1 MKLHL
6 VSLDR
11 AFIATAKDL
20 FGSRAT
26 CEVRDIKTVPRK
38 GTAFVSPAN
47 SFGVMDGG
55 IDLILSRDMFPDCE
69 QRIRKMI
76 RCLGDRP
83 FLSDSPAIAGQI
95 RCSGGHPLLR
105 VGSAMWLPVEP
116 TTALIV
122 APTMLIPHDVADT
135 QNAYWAFIAILMTMA
150 RIEKISSG
158 TVQTLVCTSLCC
170 GVGRMDPE
178 QSAIQMRRAWDD
190 FHAGRIPE
198 EIYTDLGRQYML
210 LPSNM
215 RH

>member
-11 AFIATAKDL
+11 DFIAAATDL
-20 FGSRAT
+20 FGNRAT
-26 CEVRDIKTVPRK
+26 CEVRDIKTIPRK

-76 RCLGDRP
+76 RCLG
-83 FLSDSPAIAGQI
+83 GQ
-95 RCSGGHPLLR
+95 PMLR
-105 VGSAMWLPVEP
+105 VGSAIWLPVET

-122 APTMLIPHDVADT
+122 APTMIIPHDVADT

-150 RIEKISSG
+150 RIEKMSSG

-198 EIYTDLGRQYML
+198 EIHTDLGPQYML

-215 RH
+215 LH

>member
-1 MKLHL
+1 
-6 VSLDR
+6 
-11 AFIATAKDL
+11 
-20 FGSRAT
+20 
-26 CEVRDIKTVPRK
+26 
-38 GTAFVSPAN
+38 
-47 SFGVMDGG
+47 
-55 IDLILSRDMFPDCE
+55 
-69 QRIRKMI
+69 
-76 RCLGDRP
+76 
-83 FLSDSPAIAGQI
+83 
-95 RCSGGHPLLR
+95 
-105 VGSAMWLPVEP
+105 MWLPVEP

-198 EIYTDLGRQYML
+198 EIQTDLGSQYML
-210 LPSNM
+210 LPALTNM